1 MGGCQQLPCS
11 AVPAGAKWNGAIR
24 VAAIPHGRLLRQK
37 APANILLVDAPVK
50 FTHSGKHPFLHSKG
64 ALDYFIQGTQ
74 HE

>member
-1 MGGCQQLPCS
+1 VVASGCLAAQYLLARNGMGQSVSQQF
-11 AVPAGAKWNGAIR
+11 
-24 VAAIPHGRLLRQK
+24 HDGRLLRQK